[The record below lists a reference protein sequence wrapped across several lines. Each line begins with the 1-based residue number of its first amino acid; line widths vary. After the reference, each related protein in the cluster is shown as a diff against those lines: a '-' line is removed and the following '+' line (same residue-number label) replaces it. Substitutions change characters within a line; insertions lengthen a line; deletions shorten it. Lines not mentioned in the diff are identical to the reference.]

1 MNQNLI
7 EAMTSI
13 ERARALLFAYE
24 KVFLDLNVE
33 PECQELAGMAI
44 STFYAIWEAVEQAA
58 DYLELLDGDCR
69 VVDAIY
75 AVNDVRR
82 RASTLTT
89 EE

>member
-13 ERARALLFAYE
+13 ERAKALLFAYE

-44 STFYAIWEAVEQAA
+44 KHLLCHLGGCRTGGRLLGAA
-58 DYLELLDGDCR
+58 GR
-69 VVDAIY
+69 
-75 AVNDVRR
+75 
-82 RASTLTT
+82 
-89 EE
+89 

>member
-13 ERARALLFAYE
+13 ERAKALLFAYE

-44 STFYAIWEAVEQAA
+44 SRSEER
-58 DYLELLDGDCR
+58 R
-69 VVDAIY
+69 VRERVFIT
-75 AVNDVRR
+75 V
-82 RASTLTT
+82 
-89 EE
+89 

>member
-7 EAMTSI
+7 EAMASLD
-13 ERARALLFAYE
+13 RARALLFAYE
-24 KVFLDLNVE
+24 KVFLDLDVE
-33 PECQELAGMAI
+33 PESRAQADMAI
-44 STFYAIWEAVEQAA
+44 STFYAIQETVDQAA
-58 DYLELLDGDCR
+58 VSLNLLDGDCR

-89 EE
+89 

>member
-1 MNQNLI
+1 
-7 EAMTSI
+7 
-13 ERARALLFAYE
+13 
-24 KVFLDLNVE
+24 
-33 PECQELAGMAI
+33 MAI

-82 RASTLTT
+82 RARTLTT